1 MTRKYIV
8 TSTSWAGE
16 VELLYTDATL
26 NEKETM
32 LLAYL
37 DMRRAELSEK
47 QHVWFLRELP
57 RELAELQQLLEK
69 APNATLTEVPMEIT
83 FEMFWKRYGAP
94 ENSKKKKAQLAWNR
108 MKQYDQVKA
117 YNHIARYERNLAN
130 WQTKMYAESYLNA
143 ELWNN

>member
-1 MTRKYIV
+1 MNKKYIV

-26 NEKETM
+26 DEKDTM
-32 LLAYL
+32 LLGYL

-47 QHVWFLRELP
+47 QHIWFLRSLP
-57 RELAELQQLLEK
+57 RDLAELEQMLLK
-69 APNATLTEVPMEIT
+69 APNATLTEVPIEIS

-94 ENSKKKKAQLAWNR
+94 ANSKKKKAQLAWNR

-117 YNHIARYERNLAN
+117 YNHIFKYERNLAN